1 MVFLNVPPLMECAE
15 MRTDSMLIAIMSL
28 RVAEMHYA
36 CLPKAYVYHA
46 YQLVPYYPVTFG
58 RLIIS
63 HPYNVAA
70 T

>member
-1 MVFLNVPPLMECAE
+1 

-28 RVAEMHYA
+28 CVAEMHHA

-63 HPYNVAA
+63 HPYIVAA